1 MGLAPAE
8 LALLIAGAIV
18 AGFVQGL
25 SGFAFSM
32 VSMAI
37 WVWALDPK
45 LAAVMA
51 VFGSLVGQVIGLFT
65 VPRQLAW
72 REFAPFVLGGLAG
85 IPLGVLLLPRLDADV
100 FKFGLG
106 TLLVIACPAM
116 LFAAKLPRMVFR
128 HLALSRAADGLAGV
142 GGGVMGG
149 LGGFTGVI
157 PTLWCT
163 LRGFDK
169 AAQRTVVQNFNL
181 TTLAVTMAA
190 YVATGAVTRP
200 MWPLL
205 PLVAA
210 AVLVPS
216 MVGARFYQRLGEQ
229 SFRRVVLGL
238 LTAAGSVMLMSA
250 APRVLSRW
258 L

>member
-1 MGLAPAE
+1 MGLSPLE
-8 LALLIAGAIV
+8 LGVLIAGAVV

-37 WVWALDPK
+37 WVWVLDPK

-51 VFGSLVGQVIGLFT
+51 VFGSLVGQIIGVFT
-65 VPRQLAW
+65 VPRSVAR
-72 REFAPFVLGGLAG
+72 RELAPFVLGGLVG
-85 IPLGVLLLPRLDADV
+85 IPLGVGVLPHLDADV

-106 TLLVIACPAM
+106 ALLVTACPAM
-116 LFAAKLPRMVFR
+116 MFSSQLPRLTLR
-128 HLALSRAADGLAGV
+128 SRALGRGADALAGA
-142 GGGVMGG
+142 GGGFMGG

-163 LRGFDK
+163 LRGMDK

-181 TTLAVTMAA
+181 ATLAVTMAA

-205 PLVAA
+205 PWVAA
-210 AVLVPS
+210 AVLLPS
-216 MVGARFYQRLGEQ
+216 LIGARLYHRLSEQ
-229 SFRRVVLGL
+229 SFRSVVLGL
-238 LTAAGSVMLMSA
+238 LTAAGAVMLVAA
-250 APRVLSRW
+250 APRLLRW

>member
-1 MGLAPAE
+1 MPPPAE
-8 LALLIAGAIV
+8 LALLIAGAVI

-51 VFGSLVGQVIGLFT
+51 VFGSLVGQVIGVFT
-65 VPRQLAW
+65 VPRSVAW
-72 REFAPFVLGGLAG
+72 RELAPFVLGGLVG
-85 IPLGVLLLPRLDADV
+85 IPLGVAVLPHLDAEV

-106 TLLVIACPAM
+106 ALLVLTCPAM
-116 LFAAKLPRMVFR
+116 LFAANLPRV
-128 HLALSRAADGLAGV
+128 ALRYPALGRAADSLAGA
-142 GGGVMGG
+142 GGGFMGG

-163 LRGFDK
+163 LRGLEK
-169 AAQRTVVQNFNL
+169 TAQRTVVQNFNL

-190 YVATGAVTRP
+190 YVASGAVTRP

-205 PLVAA
+205 PIVAA

-216 MVGARFYQRLGEQ
+216 MIGARFYHRLSEQ
-229 SFRRVVLGL
+229 SFRRIVLGL
-238 LTAAGSVMLMSA
+238 LTAAGGAMLVAA
-250 APRVLSRW
+250 APRVLRW
-258 L
+258 G

>member
-1 MGLAPAE
+1 MGLPPTE
-8 LALLIAGAIV
+8 LTLLLTGAVI

-51 VFGSLVGQVIGLFT
+51 VFGSLVGQVIGVFT
-65 VPRQLAW
+65 VPRKLAW
-72 REFAPFVLGGLAG
+72 RQLAPFLLGGLVG
-85 IPLGVLLLPRLDADV
+85 IPLGVMLLPRLDADA

-106 TLLVIACPAM
+106 ALLVVACPLM
-116 LFAAKLPRMVFR
+116 LFAAQLPRVALR
-128 HLALSRAADGLAGV
+128 SPLLARTADALAGA

-163 LRGFDK
+163 LRGLEK
-169 AAQRTVVQNFNL
+169 AAQRSVVQNFNL

-190 YVATGAVTRP
+190 YVASGAVTRP

-216 MVGARFYQRLGEQ
+216 MIGARFYHRLSEQ
-229 SFRRVVLGL
+229 SFRRIVLGL
-238 LTAAGSVMLMSA
+238 LTAAGAVMLIAA
-250 APRVLSRW
+250 APRVLRW
-258 L
+258 

>member
-1 MGLAPAE
+1 MSIAE
-8 LALLIAGAIV
+8 WTLLLTGAVI

-32 VSMAI
+32 VSMSI

-51 VFGSLVGQVIGLFT
+51 VFGSLVGQVIGVFT
-65 VPRQLAW
+65 VPRRLSW
-72 REFAPFVLGGLAG
+72 RELAPFIAGGLVG
-85 IPLGVLLLPRLDADV
+85 IPLGVAVLPQLDANA
-100 FKFGLG
+100 FKAGLG
-106 TLLVIACPAM
+106 ALLVVACPAM
-116 LFAAKLPRMVFR
+116 LFAAKLPRITLRNTV
-128 HLALSRAADGLAGV
+128 LARAADGLAGL
-142 GGGVMGG
+142 GGGFMGG
-149 LGGFTGVI
+149 LGGFTGVV

-163 LRGFDK
+163 LRGLDK
-169 AAQRTVVQNFNL
+169 AAQRAVVQNFNL

-190 YVATGAVTRP
+190 YIATGAVTRP

-205 PLVAA
+205 PVVAA

-216 MVGARFYQRLGEQ
+216 LIGARFYHRLSEQ

-238 LTAAGSVMLMSA
+238 LTLAGAVMLASA
-250 APRVLSRW
+250 LPRLV
-258 L
+258 